1 MPVTIE
7 KKLQTKANKDIAEL
21 EKLDNSIIELK
32 LALESNEQF
41 QQFMK
46 FQDQFNKKS
55 TELFGK
61 LEKQMIEN
69 GIEKISG
76 DWGYLTI
83 VNRVDY
89 RVEDEDL
96 VPDEYKETKVVVDLS
111 KVKEDIKLTG
121 ELPDGILKKETQHL
135 RKGVKTLKA
144 LSA

>member
-83 VNRVDY
+83 VNQVDY
-89 RVEDEDL
+89 KVEDEDL

-121 ELPDGILKKETQHL
+121 ELPDGILKKETQYL